1 MEYLTTH
8 DLVWVNNIVTG
19 KVQPYDYVT
28 LEAVMAAQYSYGE
41 SQNVVEQAAKLLER
55 MMGKAPFALGNRRMA
70 FISTLTFLNA
80 NGYATYATDSE
91 AVQTLKEMEQGLI
104 TPVQAIERIAAPA
117 SNNLPVGVTLRKL
130 ITHECNHHVEALRV
144 LSPGD

>member
-19 KVQPYDYVT
+19 KVQPYNYVT

-41 SQNVVEQAAKLLER
+41 SRNVVEQAAKLLER
-55 MMGKAPFALGNRRMA
+55 LIHNAPFALGNRRTA

-80 NGYATYATDSE
+80 NGYATRATDTE

-104 TPVQAIERIAAPA
+104 TPVQAIERIASPA
-117 SNNLPVGVTLRKL
+117 SNDLPVGVTLRKL